1 MYSFKQY
8 LNEAKNTHLEHLED
22 EIINNG
28 YQGGVNAVEFLKSIR
43 NMLIG
48 SSRRKLNVSVKWDGA
63 PAVFCGI
70 YPETNRFFVGS
81 KSIFNKDA
89 KINFTAAD
97 VDSNHGSSPG
107 LAAKLKDCLKYL
119 PDLGIKGVAQGD
131 LLFTDDKEKK
141 KIDGRDCLIFQ
152 PNTITYCIPSE
163 DELYEK
169 ALKAKLG
176 IVFHT
181 SYHGDSISGLSAK
194 FGYNINELTMSKNV
208 LVLSAETEQLGND
221 ILLNAAE
228 KNELTTIRTKSANLV
243 AGTFLDTMAEHNA
256 GKDQLA
262 VGTRLKIFFNQYV
275 RKGQKMGSSG
285 QVIKEFE
292 TYFESECRKAA
303 DKLKTPK
310 GKAGKLAKLYD
321 GQDLIKD
328 HRSDLIKTIDLYK
341 NLQSAKEMFIR
352 KLEKGER
359 FGTYLRTENGYKV
372 TAPEGYVAIQD
383 GTNAV
388 KLVDR
393 LSFSVANFNVEKN
406 WVNGDK
412 PQ

>member
-1 MYSFKQY
+1 MS
-8 LNEAKNTHLEHLED
+8 KNTHLEHLED
-22 EIINNG
+22 SILLDGKEG
-28 YQGGVNAVEFLKSIR
+28 ATDAFMFLDELAKTFSSGGDSNLKITT
-43 NMLIG
+43 
-48 SSRRKLNVSVKWDGA
+48 KWDGA
-63 PAVFCGI
+63 PAVFCGT
-70 YPETNRFFVGS
+70 YPETDRFFVGS

-89 KINFTAAD
+89 KINFTHKD
-97 VDSNHGSSPG
+97 VEANHGSSPG
-107 LAAKLKDCLKYL
+107 LADKLKDCLTYL
-119 PDLGIKGVAQGD
+119 PALGIKGVAQGD
-131 LLFTDDKEKK
+131 LLFTGDKEQK

-163 DELYEK
+163 DALYEK

-181 SYHGDSISGLSAK
+181 SYSGSTISSLTAS
-194 FGYNINELTMSKNV
+194 FGYDVKKLSKSKDV

-221 ILLNAAE
+221 ILLDKQE
-228 KNELTTIRTKSANLV
+228 KTALVALRSKSSGLV

-275 RKGQKMGSSG
+275 RKGQKMGSSSA
-285 QVIKEFE
+285 VIKEFK

-310 GKAGKLAKLYD
+310 GKAGKLAKLYE
-321 GQDLIKD
+321 GQDLIEK
-328 HRSDLIKTIDLYK
+328 HEKDLINTIDLYK
-341 NLQSAKEMFIR
+341 NLQLAKEMFIR

-359 FGTYLRTENGYKV
+359 FGTYLRTENGYKI
-372 TAPEGYVAIQD
+372 TAPEGYVAIQE
-383 GTNAV
+383 GKGAV

-393 LSFSVANFNVEKN
+393 LTFSVANFNVEKN
-406 WVNGDK
+406 WVSGDGK
-412 PQ
+412 

>member
-1 MYSFKQY
+1 M
-8 LNEAKNTHLEHLED
+8 
-22 EIINNG
+22 
-28 YQGGVNAVEFLKSIR
+28 
-43 NMLIG
+43 
-48 SSRRKLNVSVKWDGA
+48 
-63 PAVFCGI
+63 
-70 YPETNRFFVGS
+70 
-81 KSIFNKDA
+81 
-89 KINFTAAD
+89 
-97 VDSNHGSSPG
+97 
-107 LAAKLKDCLKYL
+107 
-119 PDLGIKGVAQGD
+119 
-131 LLFTDDKEKK
+131 LFTDDKEKK

-275 RKGQKMGSSG
+275 RRGQKMGSSG

-328 HRSDLIKTIDLYK
+328 HKSDLVKTIDLYK

-372 TAPEGYVAIQD
+372 TAPEGYVAID
-383 GTNAV
+383 EGNKAV

-393 LSFSVANFNVEKN
+393 LTFSVANFNVEKN
-406 WVNGDK
+406 WVAGDGK
-412 PQ
+412 

>member
-1 MYSFKQY
+1 MS
-8 LNEAKNTHLEHLED
+8 KNTHLEHLED
-22 EIINNG
+22 SILLDGKEG
-28 YQGGVNAVEFLKSIR
+28 ATDAFMFLDELAKTFSSGGDSNLKITT
-43 NMLIG
+43 
-48 SSRRKLNVSVKWDGA
+48 KWDGA
-63 PAVFCGI
+63 PAVFCGT
-70 YPETNRFFVGS
+70 YPETGRFFVGS

-89 KINFTAAD
+89 KINFTHAD
-97 VDSNHGSSPG
+97 VDANHGSSPG
-107 LAAKLKDCLKYL
+107 LASKLKDCLTYL
-119 PDLGIKGVAQGD
+119 PALGIKGVAQGD

-141 KIDGRDCLIFQ
+141 KIDGKDCLIFQ

-275 RKGQKMGSSG
+275 RRGQKMGSSG

-328 HRSDLIKTIDLYK
+328 HKSDLVKTIDLYK

-372 TAPEGYVAIQD
+372 TAPEGYVAID
-383 GTNAV
+383 EGNKAV

-393 LSFSVANFNVEKN
+393 LTFSVANFNVEKN
-406 WVNGDK
+406 WVAGDGK
-412 PQ
+412 